1 MIQKEKIL
9 GKDIINNNL
18 ILMDNKNINDL
29 KLKNIEKNE
38 NNLINQGIDEN
49 NREINKKIN
58 ENKKE
63 KKILF

>member
-18 ILMDNKNINDL
+18 ILMDNKNISDL
-29 KLKNIEKNE
+29 KLENDEKNE

>member
-29 KLKNIEKNE
+29 KLKNIEKNG
-38 NNLINQGIDEN
+38 NNLINKGIDEN